1 LAIGEFLQGMM
12 TTSLAPDEILTAI
25 DVPARA
31 AHQGMAYVKYSHPA
45 SYYAVVGAAAI
56 VTVEKGTCSSVRVA
70 LGGLLPFAKRCSA
83 VEKALTGQPS
93 SPEAASRAAAEV
105 VRDLGDDLLGDIY
118 ASAEYRKAMA
128 PVYVGR
134 ALQRALERAA

>member
-1 LAIGEFLQGMM
+1 
-12 TTSLAPDEILTAI
+12 
-25 DVPARA
+25 
-31 AHQGMAYVKYSHPA
+31 
-45 SYYAVVGAAAI
+45 
-56 VTVEKGTCSSVRVA
+56 
-70 LGGLLPFAKRCSA
+70 